1 MSVKFS
7 QFTENTNPDTDDYY
21 VGVKSSNG
29 TNMAVKHQNL
39 GINSGGVFLKSGKV
53 VTGPRVNNQA
63 WYTAAFNTSTNADVA
78 METFV
83 ASTTP
88 YCYKN
93 VRNNFIQ
100 IGSSLASYR
109 GVLQKNL
116 TSVGNVGTGEDDLMT
131 YTVPASML
139 SVNTDKI
146 IWEFSGYTANNANA
160 KTLKVYAGATL
171 LATVTLPISIS
182 PTGYF
187 RGIVIIARTGSST
200 QRADGQVEYWTSST
214 AKSAVRVATAL
225 SLTDTSTITLKL
237 TGDATANNDIVQW
250 TNDIIFS

>member
-7 QFTENTNPDTDDYY
+7 QFTENTTPDTDDYY

-53 VTGPRVNNQA
+53 VSGSRVNNEA
-63 WYTAAFNTSTNADVA
+63 WYTAAYDTDGNVDVA

-83 ASTTP
+83 AGTTP

-93 VRNNFIQ
+93 IRNNFLLVS
-100 IGSSLASYR
+100 SSLTSFM

-116 TSVGNVGTGEDDLMT
+116 TSVGNITTGEDDLMS
-131 YTVPASML
+131 YTVPASLL
-139 SVNTDKI
+139 SVNTDEI
-146 IWEFSGYTANNANA
+146 IWLFSGYTANNANA
-160 KTLKVYAGATL
+160 KTLKVYAGGTL
-171 LATVTLPISIS
+171 LATATLPISIS

-187 RGIVIIARTGSST
+187 QGVVVISRTGSST
-200 QRADGQVEYWTSST
+200 QRANGEVEYWTSAT
-214 AKSAVRVATAL
+214 AKSSVRIATAL
-225 SLTDTSTITLKL
+225 TLTDTSTITLKL
-237 TGDATANNDIVQW
+237 TGEATATNDIVQW
-250 TNDIIFS
+250 TNKIIFS